1 MTLLTKT
8 SNGREVPLTQEEID
22 EFNQREID
30 FAIEL
35 EARKT
40 TQYQRDRE
48 KDYNESGSKIQDMI
62 VAMWEKVIE
71 NRPESANAIQEKRLV
86 IKDKYPK
93 PT

>member
-8 SNGREVPLTQEEID
+8 SNGKEVPLTQEEID
-22 EFNQREID
+22 EFNQRERD

-35 EARKT
+35 EARKP

-48 KDYNESGSKIQDMI
+48 KEYNESGAKIQDMI
-62 VAMWEKVIE
+62 VALWEKVIE
-71 NRPESANAIQEKRLV
+71 NRPSNANAIQDKRLV